1 MLGAPAAPA
10 PALPA
15 LLAVLPPLGP
25 AGASTVSAE
34 QAASRPQPERTRH
47 AEREVLRLM
56 GTDKWRHAHLTFD
69 RQFLA
74 ITRKFGSRASRW
86 RFLRAGMAEEAAV
99 KRFLR
104 LLGLVLLLPA
114 LSCRKQTESSGPAP
128 DKVIKLAFVSNNPSD
143 FWKIAAAGIHTY
155 EKEGKVQVDLKMPP
169 NGTPEDQNQILQNLS
184 AQGYDAITVSV
195 AAPNDQV
202 PVLDAVART
211 SKLLTTDSDA
221 PKSKRLLYIG
231 TNNYEGGKT
240 LGAEIVKLLPKGGKI
255 AVFVGTLAAD
265 NAAQRLKG
273 VEDATKP
280 HGIEI
285 VARREDNTDRAKA
298 RSNVEDMINAHPDLG
313 LCVGL
318 WSYNG
323 PAIAAAIE
331 ALGKQGQVQAAV
343 FDEETGTLLG
353 IERGSI
359 QVTVV
364 QKPFEFGYLSSKWM
378 HELATQGDAAKA
390 RLPKDGLLDTGVEVI
405 TKANV
410 AEFKQRLEALKSG
423 K

>member
-1 MLGAPAAPA
+1 MAAGDLRYFAPLWQKGISMRKMLPNICRAARA
-10 PALPA
+10 GS
-15 LLAVLPPLGP
+15 LAVAILLSLGCSKKSGDAAKP
-25 AGASTVSAE
+25 A
-34 QAASRPQPERTRH
+34 
-47 AEREVLRLM
+47 
-56 GTDKWRHAHLTFD
+56 D
-69 RQFLA
+69 R
-74 ITRKFGSRASRW
+74 
-86 RFLRAGMAEEAAV
+86 V
-99 KRFLR
+99 
-104 LLGLVLLLPA
+104 V
-114 LSCRKQTESSGPAP
+114 
-128 DKVIKLAFVSNNPSD
+128 KLAFVSNNPSD
-143 FWKIAAAGIHTY
+143 FWKIAAAGIHKY

-202 PVLDAVART
+202 PVLNAVAKT
-211 SKLLTTDSDA
+211 SKLVTTDSDA
-221 PKSKRLLYIG
+221 PKSNRLLYIG

-240 LGAEIVKLLPKGGKI
+240 LGGEIVKLLPNGGKI

-273 VEDATKP
+273 VEAATKD
-280 HGIEI
+280 HRIEI

-298 RSNVEDMINAHPDLG
+298 RSNVEDMINAHSDLK

-331 ALGKQGQVQAAV
+331 ALGKTGQVLAAV

-364 QKPFEFGYLSSKWM
+364 QKPFQFGYLSSKWM
-378 HELATQGDAAKA
+378 HELATQGEAAIA
-390 RLPKDGLLDTGVEVI
+390 RLPAGGVIDTGVEIVD
-405 TKANV
+405 KSSV
-410 AEFKQRLEALKSG
+410 AAFKKRLEELKQSG
-423 K
+423 N